1 MVIASDG
8 SIIVNAHQLTTKN
21 GLAAAIEVATK
32 SGLGVFV
39 GVVVPNRLRK
49 SVFLDIDDALSDVV
63 GRLGPRLLK

>member
-1 MVIASDG
+1 MAITSDG
-8 SIIVNAHQLTTKN
+8 AIIVNTHQLTNKN
-21 GLAAAIEVATK
+21 SLAAAVEAATK